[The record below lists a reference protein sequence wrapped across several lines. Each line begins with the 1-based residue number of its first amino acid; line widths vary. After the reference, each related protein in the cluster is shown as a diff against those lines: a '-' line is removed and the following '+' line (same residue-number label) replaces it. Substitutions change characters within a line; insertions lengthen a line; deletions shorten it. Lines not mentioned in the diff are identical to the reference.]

1 MASTTSTTDTPNTP
15 PSPPPPP
22 SNDPPILTLPRV
34 TIRPYHPTD
43 APHSAHQANDPSIAA
58 NMRNTFPS
66 PYSPRD
72 AEHFIGAIAL
82 AATSTNPLQPEG
94 VRLHYAICRSG
105 DGAFA
110 GGIGLKPLRDVEA
123 RTLEVGYWVGREHRG
138 KGYATEAVR
147 GFSDWAFATFPGVLR
162 LEASVFE
169 GNGASE
175 AVLLKAG
182 YQREGVRRKAV
193 WKNDRALDLVYFGLL
208 REEWSGLGSR
218 GVEGHEA

>member
-1 MASTTSTTDTPNTP
+1 MASTITNTPNTP
-15 PSPPPPP
+15 SSPPPPP
-22 SNDPPILTLPRV
+22 SNSPPILTLPRV

-43 APHSAHQANDPSIAA
+43 APQSAQQANDPAIAA

-66 PYSPRD
+66 PYALRD
-72 AEHFIGAIAL
+72 AEHFINAVAL
-82 AATSTNPLQPEG
+82 ARTSASPLQPAG
-94 VRLHYAICRSG
+94 IRLHYAICRSS
-105 DGAFA
+105 DGAFV

-147 GFSDWAFATFPGVLR
+147 GLSGWAFATFPEVLR

-193 WKNDRALDLVYFGLL
+193 WKHDRALDLVYLGLL
-208 REEWSGLGSR
+208 REEWSGLG
-218 GVEGHEA
+218 GWEAGR

>member
-1 MASTTSTTDTPNTP
+1 MNTP

-22 SNDPPILTLPRV
+22 SNNPPILTLPRV

-43 APHSAHQANDPSIAA
+43 APESAQQANDPAIAA

-66 PYSPRD
+66 PYALQD
-72 AEHFIGAIAL
+72 AEHFINDVAL
-82 AATSTNPLQPEG
+82 ARTSASPLQPEG
-94 VRLHYAICRSG
+94 IHLHYALCRSS
-105 DGAFA
+105 DGAFV

-138 KGYATEAVR
+138 KGYAAEAVR
-147 GFSDWAFATFPGVLR
+147 AFSGWALETFPGVLR

-182 YQREGVRRKAV
+182 YRREGVRRKAV
-193 WKNDRALDLVYFGLL
+193 WKHERALDLAYFGLL
-208 REEWSGLGSR
+208 REEWDGLGGL
-218 GVEGHEA
+218 GVEGREA